1 MALLGMEHDT
11 GTQTETLSTNNYA
24 IYNDKVVTVAINK
37 TDRTI
42 PAQTYTPIGT
52 VSQAL
57 RPKNDVY
64 RSISINGGA
73 IAVSRVGASTGDVQI
88 YSAAA
93 LADQW
98 IHDSVTY
105 AL

>member
-1 MALLGMEHDT
+1 MALGPMQHAT
-11 GTQTETLSTNNYA
+11 ATKTETLSTNNYA
-24 IYNDKVVTVAINK
+24 IYNDKVVTVTINK

-42 PAQTYTPIGT
+42 PAQTYTTIGT

-73 IAVSRVGASTGDVQI
+73 IAVAMVATATGNV
-88 YSAAA
+88 
-93 LADQW
+93 
-98 IHDSVTY
+98 
-105 AL
+105 